1 MKKTYATP
9 TLVMSGDVVRDTKG
23 PGIPAP
29 DGVGNTEAAGS
40 VGFYL

>member
-9 TLVMSGDVVRDTKG
+9 TLVESGSVTRETQG
-23 PGIPAP
+23 PGFPAF